1 MTRLAFAK
9 KLTAIMAVAGATISA
24 STASADVVKQ
34 DDNGFFVA
42 HQIEVT
48 ANADDVYAML
58 RAPAKWWSPE
68 HSWTG
73 DAENFYMDAQAT
85 GCFCEL
91 IPAPKE
97 GGARGS
103 VEHMRIIY
111 AEPGKMLR
119 LAGSL
124 GPLQAEAVQGSM
136 TISLKP
142 GETGT
147 IIRFE
152 YVVGGYMRFPVE
164 RIAPAVDG
172 VVGEQV
178 IRLAKILGPVAEISQ
193 GQSGASDASDSGDT
207 SEIEGD
213 EADNKD
219 GKSEG
224 ATRIIEGD
232 AQSESVEG

>member
-1 MTRLAFAK
+1 
-9 KLTAIMAVAGATISA
+9 
-24 STASADVVKQ
+24 
-34 DDNGFFVA
+34 
-42 HQIEVT
+42 
-48 ANADDVYAML
+48 ML

-97 GGARGS
+97 GGTRGS